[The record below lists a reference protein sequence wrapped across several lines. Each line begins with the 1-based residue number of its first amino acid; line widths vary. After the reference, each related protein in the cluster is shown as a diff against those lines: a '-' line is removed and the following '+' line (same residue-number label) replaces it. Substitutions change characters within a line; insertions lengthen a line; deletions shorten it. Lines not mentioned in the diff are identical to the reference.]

1 MLVET
6 YENKKT
12 NQVLEIHTDDD
23 AESPRQW
30 DNLGKML
37 CKHRNYLLGDVQVE
51 SADEVNQILEDDE
64 AVIQMPLYLI
74 DHSGISMSTNDYN
87 DKWDSGCVGIIY
99 TTRKDVLDCFTGYN
113 SKTNKRMPMKK
124 RLTKKMLERAK
135 EILKSEVKTYS
146 EYLEGNVYGYILY
159 NKSKCD
165 HNEEHLEH
173 EDSCFGYYRSDNE
186 DGLDIFL
193 NGYGGNRKDWE

>member
-30 DNLGKML
+30 DNMGTMICSHKR
-37 CKHRNYLLGDVQVE
+37 HILGDDMVE
-51 SADEVNQILEDDE
+51 SSEELNEILREE
-64 AVIQMPLYLI
+64 KPVIHMPLYLY
-74 DHSGISMSTNDYN
+74 DHGGITMSTGDYS
-87 DKWDSGCVGIIY
+87 DRWDSGCVGMIY
-99 TTRKDVLDCFTGYN
+99 TTREKILDCYTGWDGM
-113 SKTNKRMPMKK
+113 KRLPMKK
-124 RLTKKMLERAK
+124 RLTKKMLEEAR
-135 EILKSEVKTYS
+135 ESLIQEVKTYAK
-146 EYLEGNVYGYILY
+146 YLEGNVYGYILY

-173 EDSCFGYYRSDNE
+173 EDSCFGFYIDEQE
-186 DGLDIFL
+186 DMLDVFI
-193 NGYGGNRKDWE
+193 NNYGGNRKDWE